1 MIEIDSALSL
11 FNKYGYSSI
20 TTHPYIYQSGDSL
33 GICYTY
39 EDEDFGTLERIKVCK
54 QLDEMKD
61 FLEKQKWLE
70 SNAKNKRIRMILDN
84 YESYNPK
91 VMFLR
96 NDKMMVQ
103 GEMADIDEYDRKET
117 LRKSMDMASQLI
129 YEAGDLLLVY
139 NEIKSRQLL
148 YLKSLVEL
156 KNLTRS
162 KYFELQKEV
171 DSYNKVKVKRELS
184 LLSDYFESGINE
196 QLEIATKDKYNKY
209 VVQIPSL
216 EDAQVF
222 LKEVWDLLCTL
233 ELNPYYYDAIIEDS
247 EIRNEIKIVD
257 QKIAVMRNLNVSDK
271 ALFGEDLITKFQG
284 INKSA
289 KESNV
294 TVSKE
299 TIAMQKEA
307 VKRKYSYFSKLDPL
321 YVSDYLREAVQN
333 TNYESLAL
341 RYAPGASVEV
351 KTKTNTPLNEI
362 AAALTVQYKEK
373 LSTEEQ
379 AVMVLY
385 NNEKYRRLCDE
396 ILSIPD
402 FVNIPVKDLVKTLSL
417 LRGFSK
423 LKTECYDNVRKRID
437 APENVTIK
445 TSLFS
450 SFDFSTFETFLTSL
464 VGKLDLLKRVNEKM
478 KISGDINMYLSVKN
492 VNDINNG
499 KFIRV
504 TSDLDDL
511 ENKAYLNKEMVGIT
525 FLEEGLPV
533 LYSPYYFDMGDT
545 FSKDASPAMYIKE
558 MVHLDLLIDMGDVNV
573 NIDPKMTRVVNYQSS
588 REIEGNITLVKDLTM
603 KNIIVFCKYAF
614 STKNNSLDSSMDD
627 KINMQTDAFSGANV
641 F

>member
-20 TTHPYIYQSGDSL
+20 TTHPYIYQSGDSI

-39 EDEDFGTLERIKVCK
+39 DDEDFGILERIKVCK

-70 SNAKNKRIRMILDN
+70 SNGKNKHIRMILDN

-96 NDKMMVQ
+96 NDKLIVQ
-103 GEMADIDEYDRKET
+103 GEMADVDEYDRKEA

-171 DSYNKVKVKRELS
+171 DSYNKVKAKRELS
-184 LLSDYFESGINE
+184 LLSDFFESGINE
-196 QLEIATKDKYNKY
+196 QLEIAVKDKYNKY

-216 EDAQVF
+216 EEAQAF
-222 LKEVWDLLCTL
+222 LKEVWDLLYTL
-233 ELNPYYYDAIIEDS
+233 ELNTYYYDAILEDS

-257 QKIAVMRNLNVSDK
+257 QKIAVMRNLNNSDK

-284 INKSA
+284 INKAA
-289 KESNV
+289 KETNV

-307 VKRKYSYFSKLDPL
+307 VKRKYSYYSKLDPL

-333 TNYESLAL
+333 TNYENLVL

-351 KTKTNTPLNEI
+351 KTKTNAPLNEI
-362 AAALTVQYKEK
+362 AAGLTVQYREK
-373 LSTEEQ
+373 LSDEEQ
-379 AVMVLY
+379 AVLVLY

-396 ILSIPD
+396 ILAIPD
-402 FVNIPVKDLVKTLSL
+402 FVNIPVKNLIKALSS

-437 APENVTIK
+437 APDNVTIK

-464 VGKLDLLKRVNEKM
+464 VSRLDLLKRVNEKM

-492 VNDINNG
+492 VNDINNEQ
-499 KFIRV
+499 FIRV
-504 TSDLDDL
+504 TSDLDAF
-511 ENKAYLNKEMVGIT
+511 ENEAYMNKEMIGIT

-588 REIEGNITLVKDLTM
+588 REIEGNITLVKDLTI

-614 STKNNSLDSSMDD
+614 STKNNSLDSSVSTETN
-627 KINMQTDAFSGANV
+627 I
-641 F
+641 